1 MGRGGSVGVKKAWLR
16 PSRQHSLRFLLR
28 VVWAK
33 IDLTEAISDLMPAA
47 RQEKLALD
55 LQEIM
60 LFGVCT
66 VYL

>member
-1 MGRGGSVGVKKAWLR
+1 MCLGGAETK
-16 PSRQHSLRFLLR
+16 QEHSLRFLLR

-47 RQEKLALD
+47 RQDKLALD

-66 VYL
+66 VHL